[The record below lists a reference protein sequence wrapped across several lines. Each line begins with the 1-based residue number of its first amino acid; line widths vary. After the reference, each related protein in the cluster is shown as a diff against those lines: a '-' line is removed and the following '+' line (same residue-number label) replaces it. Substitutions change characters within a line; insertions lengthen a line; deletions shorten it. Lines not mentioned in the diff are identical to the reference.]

1 MSNRYDFID
10 NLIVKTDRT
19 LIYSAWRG
27 VPPCLLK
34 SKRLTDMLNALSHM
48 ETDISGTVTEMGG
61 MPILF
66 SVHFALGVSKLLD
79 G

>member
-1 MSNRYDFID
+1 
-10 NLIVKTDRT
+10 
-19 LIYSAWRG
+19 
-27 VPPCLLK
+27 
-34 SKRLTDMLNALSHM
+34 MLNALSHM

-61 MPILF
+61 MPIRF